1 MHGRIMGNHHA
12 VTQKSLTEKTEF
24 AKRWRL
30 QAGLLNVLDGV
41 VDCPNRIVVLT
52 TNHPEKL
59 DPALIRPGRINKKVR
74 LTPVDVEA
82 ILMPSGS

>member
-1 MHGRIMGNHHA
+1 M
-12 VTQKSLTEKTEF
+12 
-24 AKRWRL
+24 
-30 QAGLLNVLDGV
+30 LDGV

-74 LTPVDVEA
+74 YTSAMVAPSCCRVDPGWLQARVIIYRPCHTMLRQSRSEQKSA
-82 ILMPSGS
+82 